1 MIILLIILNIIVISI
16 AIHGYN
22 KSNWEKEDTYM
33 YLGVGSTISLII
45 MILILIIL
53 IFSYPYNIDTKL
65 KMYEEEN
72 AEIEERIKATVQSYK
87 EYEQETFNKIVEKA
101 DLQTLI
107 LKFPEL
113 NSNELVRTE
122 IETYKENNT
131 KIKNLKEAQIDK
143 GIIGWWLFFNIGG

>member
-1 MIILLIILNIIVISI
+1 MIILLIILNIVVISI

-22 KSNWEKEDTYM
+22 KSDWDKEDTYM
-33 YLGVGSTISLII
+33 YLGVGSTISLFI
-45 MILILIIL
+45 MILTLIIL

-65 KMYEEEN
+65 AMYEEEN
-72 AEIEERIKATVQSYK
+72 TEIEERIKATVQSYK

-113 NSNELVRTE
+113 NSNELVRAE
-122 IETYKENNT
+122 IETFKENNT

-143 GIIGWWLFFNIGG
+143 DIIGWWLFFNIGG